1 MTGGFGVCFR
11 TMDDRSQPSIG
22 ELAARL
28 RAGRLSA
35 VALCED
41 CVGRIEQ
48 LNRGINAVVAL
59 DIAGARAAAA
69 ASDERIAAGTA
80 RGPLEGIP
88 CLVKDNLLVRGMP
101 ATWGSRLFAHFMP
114 EADEAPVA
122 RLRATGAVILG
133 KTNLPEFAMRGF
145 TANPVYGAT
154 RNPWDMA
161 LTPGGSSGG
170 SAAAVAAGLV
180 PFSLATDGG
189 GSIRRPAAHT
199 GLVGLKPGLGRI
211 ARAGGFPEI
220 NFDFEVVGPIV
231 RRVDDARLVFEAL
244 AGASRQAGSGSS
256 EPPSAR
262 TILCVETIG
271 DAPLDPAIRASF
283 REAVAQ
289 LVARGHRVVQAP
301 LPFDIAPAGAAM
313 AAFQDAGLALLS
325 QRHQDFFDKVSAPYA
340 QAARRGLE
348 ARAAD
353 LMQQIDAVSRFRV
366 EVETACAPYDA
377 IVMPAT
383 AAQPWAAEQEY
394 PDVIDGHAVGPRGHA
409 VFTGWVNG
417 CGRPAI
423 AVPIAPAPD
432 GMPIG
437 LQLVAGY
444 GGESLLFELASE
456 IEAHFNG
463 PERWPPLA
471 ARSRVTGQ
479 DEERQHHGH

>member
-1 MTGGFGVCFR
+1 
-11 TMDDRSQPSIG
+11 MDDRSQPSIR

-28 RAGRLSA
+28 RDGRLSA

-48 LNRGINAVVAL
+48 LNREINAVVAL
-59 DIAGARAAAA
+59 DLAGARLAAA
-69 ASDERIAAGTA
+69 ASDERIAAGSA

-101 ATWGSRLFAHFMP
+101 ATWGSRLFDHFMP

-122 RLRATGAVILG
+122 RLRAAGAVILG
-133 KTNLPEFAMRGF
+133 KTNLSEFALRGF
-145 TANPVYGAT
+145 TANPVYGVT
-154 RNPWDMA
+154 RNPWDTA

-170 SAAAVAAGLV
+170 SAAAVAGGLV

-244 AGASRQAGSGSS
+244 AGASPQSS
-256 EPPSAR
+256 EPERAR

-271 DAPLDPAIRASF
+271 DAPVDPAIQASF
-283 REAVAQ
+283 RDAIAQ
-289 LVARGHRVVQAP
+289 LAARGHRVVQAP
-301 LPFDIAPAGAAM
+301 LPFDIAPAAAAM
-313 AAFQDAGLALLS
+313 AAFADAGLALLS
-325 QRHQDFFDKVSAPYA
+325 QRHGDFFDKVSAPYA
-340 QAARRGLE
+340 EAARRGLD

-353 LMQQIDAVSRFRV
+353 LTQQIDAVSRFRI
-366 EVETACAPYDA
+366 EVEAACVSYDVIA
-377 IVMPAT
+377 TPAT
-383 AAQPWAAEQEY
+383 AAQPWAAAQEY
-394 PDVIDGHAVGPRGHA
+394 PYVIDGRAVGPRGHA
-409 VFTGWVNG
+409 VFTGWVNA

-437 LQLVAGY
+437 LQLVAGH

-471 ARSRVTGQ
+471 ARRRIGEH
-479 DEERQHHGH
+479 DREPQHHGH